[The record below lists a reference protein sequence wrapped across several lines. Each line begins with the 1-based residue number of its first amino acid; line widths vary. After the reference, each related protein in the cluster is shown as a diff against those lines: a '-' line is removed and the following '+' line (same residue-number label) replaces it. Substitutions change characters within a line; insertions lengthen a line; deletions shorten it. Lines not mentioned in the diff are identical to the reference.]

1 MGPMSAPSFSV
12 ASAQTTGNTGKSDDG
27 IDFKYPSW
35 DGDWNKWTDY
45 QLRVELRAD
54 SLREDELPFLGPRL
68 ASNLVGRAFDAIA
81 EVDRSQLK
89 KANGWS
95 YLLKFLEK
103 TRGRERIDLLG
114 DAFNEFLLKREV
126 YRKPGEELPDFEPRF
141 IGMIRKLEKAMK
153 ESGSEGKIPSE
164 VYGWFL
170 LNCYMQMEPSDIA
183 NVRGQSDTYR
193 LNDVLTALQK
203 MWSGGGLAAKDA
215 EVKRRKHAGGHAMH
229 VEEIADG
236 ETEIYM
242 QMPDASDGQLD
253 DDVESATDAYQE
265 ALTAFLDDPDSND
278 VLASFREARKALGQ
292 AKTARGFYPVRN
304 PNFSG
309 RGYGNYSKGQSKGG
323 GRYSGDRSY
332 DHSDKTC
339 VRCGKKGHI
348 ARYCPQKQNSDRGS
362 QHGGSVGFVGM
373 IWGCTSIPENAPI
386 DTLSPESESSAIDY
400 DQCGDIWNANG
411 TAATFRGQAV
421 LDSGASDNVIGVE
434 TLQDLAELYE
444 ELGFSADAEF
454 EINRTVHKSFIY
466 GSDHSNQAIGLAHLN
481 VGILGSECTLDVHVI
496 EGSTPLLLS
505 AKFLYDTDA
514 SINFRTD
521 ASINFRTGVAVF
533 AKMSSKAVQ
542 LSRGPGNHLLLPI
555 TAFAGRSHLVRPRDE
570 PNALPAEE
578 VLRSG
583 RVSFSE
589 PDATR
594 GESLDS

>member
-1 MGPMSAPSFSV
+1 MGTMSTPSFSV
-12 ASAQTTGNTGKSDDG
+12 SSAQTTGQAGKSEDG
-27 IDFKYPSW
+27 IDYKYPSW

-45 QLRVELRAD
+45 HLRVELRAD
-54 SLREDELPFLGPRL
+54 SLREDEMPFLGPRL
-68 ASNLVGRAFDAIA
+68 ASNLTGRAFDAIA
-81 EVDRSQLK
+81 DIDRSQLR
-89 KANGWS
+89 KADGWS
-95 YLLKFLEK
+95 YLMKFLEK

-114 DAFNEFLLKREV
+114 DAFNEFFLKREA

-141 IGMIRKLEKAMK
+141 RGMIRKLEKAMK
-153 ESGSEGKIPSE
+153 ESGSEGKIPQE

-183 NVRGQSDTYR
+183 NVRGQSATYK
-193 LNDVLTALQK
+193 LSDVLSALQK

-215 EVKRRKHAGGHAMH
+215 ELKRRKHAGGHAMH
-229 VEEIADG
+229 VEEVKDE

-242 QMPDASDGQLD
+242 QASDNPDGHLED
-253 DDVESATDAYQE
+253 EVGLATDEYHD
-265 ALTAFLDDPDSND
+265 ALTAFLDDPEDNE

-304 PNFSG
+304 PNSSG

-323 GRYSGDRSY
+323 GRFSGDRGY

-348 ARYCPQKQNSDRGS
+348 ARNCPQKQSADRGS
-362 QHGGSVGFVGM
+362 YSGGSVGFVGM
-373 IWGCTSIPENAPI
+373 VWGCACIPENAPF
-386 DTLSPESESSAIDY
+386 DTPIQDGDVYSADNI

-411 TAATFRGQAV
+411 TAASFRGQAV

-454 EINRTVHKSFIY
+454 EINRTVHKSFVY

-481 VGILGSECTLDVHVI
+481 CGILGHELTLDVHVI

-505 AKFLYDTDA
+505 AKFLYDMDT
-514 SINFRTD
+514 
-521 ASINFRTGVAVF
+521 SINFRTGVAVF

-542 LSRGPGNHLLLPI
+542 LHRGPGNHLLLPI

-570 PNALPAEE
+570 PNAPPAEE

-583 RVSFSE
+583 RVNFAE

-594 GESLDS
+594 GESPDS